1 MTFFADSIKDKSPL
15 RPELLFSSPESDD
28 SLEKILRY
36 KYYCYFKDIIKTIFP
51 SLSEKIVCDVGCGS
65 GIWSLALFNNA
76 KKIFLLDTNE
86 SYLGIAKRTFEFNKY
101 SNFILIKADI
111 TDNLLKLQ
119 IPGESVDII
128 WCHAVLELFD
138 DKQLNSAIKNM
149 ALLLRNGGIAFVSL
163 HPFRYFSVLYLPRII
178 KRLIDLN
185 LKEVIR
191 FYGTIASEDFWVN
204 RISSVYTKNIFERY
218 GFRVIHFTGFGY
230 IPISNKK
237 TPFDKLFSAALKMV
251 FMNKLHKFSKFV
263 DKLTALQR
271 MKLYF
276 ARNQIL
282 VAQKD
287 RGYE

>member
-1 MTFFADSIKDKSPL
+1 MIQHTLIGGL
-15 RPELLFSSPESDD
+15 
-28 SLEKILRY
+28 
-36 KYYCYFKDIIKTIFP
+36 
-51 SLSEKIVCDVGCGS
+51 
-65 GIWSLALFNNA
+65 
-76 KKIFLLDTNE
+76 
-86 SYLGIAKRTFEFNKY
+86 
-101 SNFILIKADI
+101 FILIKADI

-185 LKEVIR
+185 LKEAIR
-191 FYGTIASEDFWVN
+191 FYDTIASEDFWVN
-204 RISSVYTKNIFERY
+204 RISSVYTRDIFERY

-237 TPFDKLFSAALKMV
+237 TPFDKLFSAALETA
-251 FMNKLHKFSKFV
+251 FMNKLHKFSKFA